1 MACFIGLLML
11 LASVASWA
19 FAEELE
25 PVRQMVRY
33 WFGKIFKPA
42 KKQIKVELPK

>member
-1 MACFIGLLML
+1 MFHWTAD
-11 LASVASWA
+11 ASCISGVVA